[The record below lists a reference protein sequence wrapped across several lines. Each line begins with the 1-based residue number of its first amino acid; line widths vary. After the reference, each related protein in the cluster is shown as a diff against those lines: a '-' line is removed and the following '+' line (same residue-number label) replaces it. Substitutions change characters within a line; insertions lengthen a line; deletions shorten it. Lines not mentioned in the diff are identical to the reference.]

1 MVREGEGRATIVGKL
16 ILNDEAS
23 LAKLLTTMRMFRD
36 CVELAHILLFFKNLN
51 ESEAKR
57 RLTKVLSNAWYAS
70 SAIKVAKLYRE
81 QAKIKLRKPL
91 LYSVG
96 AKYEKGNRNIKLIS
110 TDKVLI
116 KIPHA
121 DGKHEWIEASVRFGE
136 KYLPLLQELIS
147 SDYSYGAGITI
158 KLKGKG

>member
-1 MVREGEGRATIVGKL
+1 MTLSDV
-16 ILNDEAS
+16 AS
-23 LAKLLTTMRMFRD
+23 LAKLLTTMRVFRD
-36 CVELAHILLFFKNLN
+36 CVELAHILLFKKKLD

-81 QAKIKLRKPL
+81 QAKMKLRKPL

-96 AKYEKGNRNIKLIS
+96 SRHEKGNRNIKLIS

-121 DGKHEWIEASVRFGE
+121 DGKHDWIEASAKNICHYF
-136 KYLPLLQELIS
+136 KN
-147 SDYSYGAGITI
+147 
-158 KLKGKG
+158 